1 MITSVE
7 NWTRL
12 PLADVYVR
20 KKSSAGMENFKSTS
34 SLRKILGDIKHIDG
48 IINGDIKYSL
58 KRGPFFYFYFPTK
71 RSWNLES
78 LYVNKRKVFASCK

>member
-12 PLADVYVR
+12 PLADVYIR

-58 KRGPFFYFYFPTK
+58 KRGPFFIFIFIFQRKEAGT
-71 RSWNLES
+71 WNR
-78 LYVNKRKVFASCK
+78 YM